1 MLDEIVLF
9 EDFGEAVLGPFH
21 RAFLGDTRGIE
32 HLSFLGI
39 SRFAEAQ
46 LEILH
51 ILEVVVLDLL
61 LLNGNL
67 HLSQLYLHAIQPVP

>member
-1 MLDEIVLF
+1 LLNEIVLF
-9 EDFGEAVLGPFH
+9 KDFGEAVLRPFH
-21 RAFLGDTRGIE
+21 GAFLGDTRCIK
-32 HLSFLGI
+32 HLSFLVV
-39 SRFAEAQ
+39 SRFAEPH

-67 HLSQLYLHAIQPVP
+67 HFSELYLHAIQPVA